1 MNKSNN
7 VFESDSSVSLLVVA
21 YLRPESLKLI
31 LETAYESGIRNF
43 FVSID
48 FPRNPSPENLKL
60 SAKVSRVITDF
71 ELGSEAGVTTAVRE
85 INVGCTPA
93 VLSSCD
99 WAFSK
104 SENLIIL
111 EDDCIPTSDFFD
123 FCRTSLSAIK
133 KDSRIWLAGGS
144 QFAPPEL
151 INEPWFSSKYPLTWG
166 WCTTSDKWTL
176 VRNSLSTPDGKL
188 TKENSPE
195 LSFHERRYWNAG
207 AKRAFSGISDAWDT
221 PLVQQMLLNKALVI
235 LPKRP
240 LISNVGNDHVATHTH
255 GAAMGLRV
263 NPGTFTAPKTSPKR
277 NLEVENWLRT
287 NFYKIE
293 PRHLFSTRVT
303 SLIDI
308 VTMRKFRGKSLLES
322 WNWAKL

>member
-1 MNKSNN
+1 MNN
-7 VFESDSSVSLLVVA
+7 VFESDSLVSLLVVA
-21 YLRPESLKLI
+21 YLRPESLKVI

-48 FPRNPSPENLKL
+48 FPRNPSPENLEL
-60 SAKVSRVITDF
+60 SAKVSRVVTDF
-71 ELGSEAGVTTAVRE
+71 ELGSEAEVTTAVRE

-151 INEPWFSSKYPLTWG
+151 IDEPWLLSQYPLTWG
-166 WCTTSDKWTL
+166 WCTTSNNWTL
-176 VRNSLSTPDGKL
+176 IRNSLSTPSRNL
-188 TKENSPE
+188 TRVNSPE
-195 LSFHERRYWNAG
+195 LSLPERRYWNAG

-221 PLVQQMLLNKALVI
+221 PLVQQMLLNKAFAI
-235 LPKRP
+235 LPKLP
-240 LISNVGNDHVATHTH
+240 LISNVGNDRVATHTH
-255 GAAMGLRV
+255 GDAMGLRV
-263 NPGTFTAPKTSPKR
+263 NTGAFSAPETSPNK
-277 NLEVENWLRT
+277 NLEVENWLR
-287 NFYKIE
+287 NSFYVIRF
-293 PRHLFSTRVT
+293 RHLFSTRVT
-303 SLIDI
+303 SLIDLI
-308 VTMRKFRGKSLLES
+308 TMRKFRGKSLVES

>member
-1 MNKSNN
+1 MTKSNN
-7 VFESDSSVSLLVVA
+7 VFESDSSMSLLVVA

-48 FPRNPSPENLKL
+48 FPRNSSSENLEL
-60 SAKVSRVITDF
+60 SSKVSRVVTDF
-71 ELGSEAGVTTAVRE
+71 KLGSQAKVTTAVRDK
-85 INVGCTPA
+85 NVGCTPA

-104 SENLIIL
+104 TDNLIIL

-123 FCRTSLSAIK
+123 FCRTSLPAIK
-133 KDSRIWLAGGS
+133 KDPKTWLAGGT
-144 QFAPPEL
+144 QIAPSNM
-151 INEPWFSSKYPLTWG
+151 IDEPWLLSKYPLTWG

-176 VRNSLSTPDGKL
+176 IRNSLSTPGGKL
-188 TKENSPE
+188 TRINSPE
-195 LSFHERRYWNAG
+195 LSLHERRYWNAG

-221 PLVQQMLLNKALVI
+221 PLVQQMLLNKALAI

-240 LISNVGNDHVATHTH
+240 LISNVGNDQVATHTH
-255 GAAMGLRV
+255 GNATGLRV
-263 NPGTFTAPKTSPKR
+263 NTGSFSTPESSPKR
-277 NLEVENWLRT
+277 NTEVENWLR
-287 NFYKIE
+287 NDFYAIKF
-293 PRHLFSTRVT
+293 RHLLSTRVT

-308 VTMRKFRGKSLLES
+308 VTRRQFRGKSLVES
-322 WNWAKL
+322 WNLAKL